1 MSINNLNE
9 EQLMILALASDFS
22 KNEILP
28 EAQGHDRTSKFPV
41 KIIHKLAE
49 LGFLGHY
56 IPQKYGG
63 SGLDFLSY
71 IIAIEKISAA
81 CASTG
86 AIVMVHNSLTCS
98 PINEFGNE
106 EQKRKYLPDLATGKK
121 IGCFALSEP
130 ESGSDAA
137 SINTTAVKY
146 GEEYI
151 LNGTKNWVTN
161 GAEADVAIVFTK
173 TEKSKKSRGITAFI
187 VDLNTPGISVGK
199 SEKKLGIKA
208 TSTTQFIFE
217 DVRVSESSLLSNE
230 GEGFI
235 IAMKTLDSGRIA
247 VASQAVGISQAALDA
262 SVEYSREGFKIAMK
276 TLDSGRIAVASQA
289 VGISQAALDASVEY
303 SRERKTFGSPIFEH
317 QGIQFMIAEMATKV
331 EAARL
336 LTWQAAGLKDQ
347 NLRFTKQSAMAKLF
361 AAETAMWVTTKA
373 IQIHG
378 GNGYT
383 TDYPVERY
391 FRDAKITEIYEGTS
405 EIQKIVIAK
414 QTLNEYL

>member
-1 MSINNLNE
+1 MTYNSLNE
-9 EQLMILALASDFS
+9 EQLMIMELASDFS

-56 IPQKYGG
+56 IPQEYGG

-86 AIVMVHNSLTCS
+86 TIVMAHNSLACS

-106 EQKRKYLPDLATGKK
+106 EQKIKYLPDLATGKK

-137 SINTTAVKY
+137 SINTTAVKN
-146 GEEYI
+146 GKEYI
-151 LNGTKNWVTN
+151 LNGTKSWVTN
-161 GAEADVAIVFTK
+161 GAEADVAIVFTT
-173 TEKSKKSRGITAFI
+173 TEKSKKSRGITTFI

-217 DVRVSESSLLSNE
+217 DARVPESSLLAKE
-230 GEGFI
+230 G
-235 IAMKTLDSGRIA
+235 
-247 VASQAVGISQAALDA
+247 
-262 SVEYSREGFKIAMK
+262 EGFKIAMK
-276 TLDSGRIAVASQA
+276 TLDKGRIAVASQA

-303 SRERKTFGSPIFEH
+303 SRERKTFGSPIIEH

-336 LTWQAAGLKDQ
+336 LTWQAAGLRDK
-347 NLRFTKQSAMAKLF
+347 NLKFTKQSAMAKLF

>member
-1 MSINNLNE
+1 MPYNSLNE
-9 EQLMILALASDFS
+9 EQLMIMALASDFS

-56 IPQKYGG
+56 IPQEYGG

-86 AIVMVHNSLTCS
+86 TIVMAHNSLACS

-106 EQKRKYLPDLATGKK
+106 EQKIKYLPDLATGKK

-137 SINTTAVKY
+137 SINTTAVKN
-146 GEEYI
+146 GKEYI
-151 LNGTKNWVTN
+151 LNGTKSWVTN

-187 VDLNTPGISVGK
+187 IDLNTPGISVGK

-217 DVRVSESSLLSNE
+217 DARVPESSLLAKE
-230 GEGFI
+230 G
-235 IAMKTLDSGRIA
+235 
-247 VASQAVGISQAALDA
+247 
-262 SVEYSREGFKIAMK
+262 EGFKIAMK

-289 VGISQAALDASVEY
+289 VGISQAALNASVEY
-303 SRERKTFGSPIFEH
+303 SRERKTFGSPIIEH

-336 LTWQAAGLKDQ
+336 LTWQAAGLRDK

-378 GNGYT
+378 ANGYS

>member
-1 MSINNLNE
+1 MSYCNLNE
-9 EQLMILALASDFS
+9 EQLMIMKLATDFS
-22 KNEILP
+22 DKEIRP
-28 EAQGHDRTSKFPV
+28 VASENDRNSQYPA
-41 KIIHKLAE
+41 KIIHKLGE

-86 AIVMVHNSLTCS
+86 TIVMAHNSLTCS

-106 EQKRKYLPDLATGKK
+106 EQKIKYLPDLATGKK

-187 VDLNTPGISVGK
+187 VDLNTTGISVGK

-217 DVRVSESSLLSNE
+217 DARVPESSLLSNE
-230 GEGFI
+230 G
-235 IAMKTLDSGRIA
+235 
-247 VASQAVGISQAALDA
+247 
-262 SVEYSREGFKIAMK
+262 EGFKIAMK

-303 SRERKTFGSPIFEH
+303 SRERKTFGSPIIEH

-336 LTWQAAGLKDQ
+336 LTWQAAGLRDK
-347 NLRFTKQSAMAKLF
+347 NLKFTKQSAMAKLF
-361 AAETAMWVTTKA
+361 AASNV
-373 IQIHG
+373 
-378 GNGYT
+378 GN
-383 TDYPVERY
+383 
-391 FRDAKITEIYEGTS
+391 YES
-405 EIQKIVIAK
+405 DS
-414 QTLNEYL
+414 NSRS

>member
-1 MSINNLNE
+1 MKYNSLNE
-9 EQLMILALASDFS
+9 EQLMIMALASDFS

-28 EAQGHDRTSKFPV
+28 EAKEHDRTSKFPI
-41 KIIHKLAE
+41 KIIRKLAE

-56 IPQKYGG
+56 IPQEYGG

-71 IIAIEKISAA
+71 IIAIEEISSA

-86 AIVMVHNSLTCS
+86 TIVMAHNSLACS

-106 EQKRKYLPDLATGKK
+106 EQKIKYLPDLATGKK

-137 SINTTAVKY
+137 SINTTAIKN
-146 GEEYI
+146 GEKYI
-151 LNGTKNWVTN
+151 LNGTKSWVTN

-187 VDLNTPGISVGK
+187 IDLNTPGISVGK

-217 DVRVSESSLLSNE
+217 DARVPETSLLSNE
-230 GEGFI
+230 G
-235 IAMKTLDSGRIA
+235 
-247 VASQAVGISQAALDA
+247 
-262 SVEYSREGFKIAMK
+262 EGFKIAMK
-276 TLDSGRIAVASQA
+276 TLDTGRIAVASQA

-303 SRERKTFGSPIFEH
+303 SRERKTFGSPIIEH

>member
-1 MSINNLNE
+1 MPYNSLNE
-9 EQLMILALASDFS
+9 EQLMIMALASDFS

-56 IPQKYGG
+56 IPQEYGG

-86 AIVMVHNSLTCS
+86 TIVMAHNSLACS

-106 EQKRKYLPDLATGKK
+106 EQKIKYLPDLATGKK

-137 SINTTAVKY
+137 SINTTAVKN
-146 GEEYI
+146 GKEYI
-151 LNGTKNWVTN
+151 LNGTKSWVTN
-161 GAEADVAIVFTK
+161 GAEADVAIVFTT
-173 TEKSKKSRGITAFI
+173 TEKSKKSRGITTFI

-217 DVRVSESSLLSNE
+217 DARVPESSLLAKE
-230 GEGFI
+230 G
-235 IAMKTLDSGRIA
+235 
-247 VASQAVGISQAALDA
+247 
-262 SVEYSREGFKIAMK
+262 EGFKIAMK

-303 SRERKTFGSPIFEH
+303 SRERKTFGSPIIEH

>member
-1 MSINNLNE
+1 MNNFNLNE
-9 EQLMILALASDFS
+9 EQQMIFDLAGNFS
-22 KNEILP
+22 KNEIQP
-28 EAQGHDRTSKFPV
+28 EAPSHDSNSEFPA
-41 KIIHKLAE
+41 KIISKLAD

-56 IPQKYGG
+56 IPQEYSG

-71 IIAIEKISAA
+71 VIAIEKISSA

-86 AIVMVHNSLTCS
+86 TIVMAHNSLACS
-98 PINEFGNE
+98 PINEFGNKS
-106 EQKRKYLPDLATGKK
+106 QKSKFLSDLATGKNL
-121 IGCFALSEP
+121 GCFALSEP

-137 SINTTAVKY
+137 SINTTAVKD
-146 GEEYI
+146 GKEYI
-151 LNGTKNWVTN
+151 INGTKSWITN
-161 GAEADVAIVFTK
+161 GAEADVGIVFT
-173 TEKSKKSRGITAFI
+173 TTDKSKKSRGITAFI

-208 TSTTQFIFE
+208 TSTTQFIF
-217 DVRVSESSLLSNE
+217 DNARVPECSLLGNE
-230 GEGFI
+230 GDGFK
-235 IAMKTLDSGRIA
+235 IAMKTLDAGRIA
-247 VASQAVGISQAALDA
+247 VASQAVGIA
-262 SVEYSREGFKIAMK
+262 
-276 TLDSGRIAVASQA
+276 
-289 VGISQAALDASVEY
+289 QAALDASVEY
-303 SRERKTFGSPIFEH
+303 SRERKTFGNPIFDH

-336 LTWQAAGLKDQ
+336 LTWNAAGLKD
-347 NLRFTKQSAMAKLF
+347 RGVKFTKESAMAKLY

-414 QTLNEYL
+414 QTLSEHL

>member
-1 MSINNLNE
+1 MTM
-9 EQLMILALASDFS
+9 QLASDFS
-22 KNEILP
+22 NNEILP
-28 EAQGHDRTSKFPV
+28 NAMEHDRTSKFPKDIV
-41 KIIHKLAE
+41 NKLAE

-71 IIAIEKISAA
+71 VIAVEKISAA

-86 AIVMVHNSLTCS
+86 TIVMAHNSLACS
-98 PINEFGNE
+98 PINEFGSE
-106 EQKRKYLPDLATGKK
+106 EQKMKYLPDLASGKK

-137 SINTTAVKY
+137 SITTTAVKN
-146 GEEYI
+146 GKEFI
-151 LNGTKNWVTN
+151 LNGTKSWVTN
-161 GAEADVAIVFTK
+161 GAEAETAIIFTK
-173 TEKSKKSRGITAFI
+173 TEKTKTSRGITAFI
-187 VDLNTPGISVGK
+187 VDLNTPGITIGK

-208 TSTTQFIFE
+208 TSTTQFILE
-217 DVRVSESSLLSNE
+217 DVRVPDSSLLS
-230 GEGFI
+230 GEG
-235 IAMKTLDSGRIA
+235 D
-247 VASQAVGISQAALDA
+247 
-262 SVEYSREGFKIAMK
+262 GFKIAMK
-276 TLDSGRIAVASQA
+276 TLDPGRIAAAAQA
-289 VGISQAALDASVEY
+289 VGIAQAALDASVEY
-303 SRERKTFGSPIFEH
+303 SRERKTFGSPIIEH
-317 QGIQFMIAEMATKV
+317 QGVQFMVAEMATKV

-336 LTWQAAGLKDQ
+336 LTWQAASLKDR
-347 NLRFTKQSAMAKLF
+347 NLGYTKQSAMAKLF
-361 AAETAMWVTTKA
+361 AAEAAMWVTTKA

>member
-1 MSINNLNE
+1 MSYFNLNE
-9 EQLMILALASDFS
+9 EQLMIMKLVIDFS
-22 KNEILP
+22 AKEIRP
-28 EAQGHDRTSKFPV
+28 VASEHDRNSRFPAE
-41 KIIHKLAE
+41 IIHKLGE

-71 IIAIEKISAA
+71 IIAIENISNA

-86 AIVMVHNSLTCS
+86 TIVMAHNSLVCS

-106 EQKRKYLPDLATGKK
+106 EQKSKYLSELATGKNL
-121 IGCFALSEP
+121 GCFALSEP

-137 SINTTAVKY
+137 SINTVAEKKGKY
-146 GEEYI
+146 YI
-151 LNGTKNWVTN
+151 INGTKSWITN
-161 GAEADVAIVFTK
+161 GAEADVAIVFT
-173 TEKSKKSRGITAFI
+173 TTDKSKKSRGITAFI

-217 DVRVSESSLLSNE
+217 NVKLSECSLLGKE

-235 IAMKTLDSGRIA
+235 IAMKTLDAGRIA
-247 VASQAVGISQAALDA
+247 VASQAVGIAQAALDA
-262 SVEYSREGFKIAMK
+262 SV
-276 TLDSGRIAVASQA
+276 V
-289 VGISQAALDASVEY
+289 Y
-303 SRERKTFGSPIFEH
+303 SRERKTFGSPIFDH
-317 QGIQFMIAEMATKV
+317 QGIQFMIADMSTKV

-336 LTWQAAGLKDQ
+336 LTWQAANLKDHGIPY
-347 NLRFTKQSAMAKLF
+347 TKQSAMAKLY

-405 EIQKIVIAK
+405 EIQRIVIAK

>member
-1 MSINNLNE
+1 MKTNILNE
-9 EQLMILALASDFS
+9 EQLMIMSLAGDFS

-28 EAQGHDRTSKFPV
+28 LASAHDTNSTFPR
-41 KIIHKLAE
+41 KTIDKLAE

-56 IPQKYGG
+56 IPQEYGG

-71 IIAIEKISAA
+71 IIAIEKISSA

-86 AIVMVHNSLTCS
+86 TIVMAHNSLACS
-98 PINEFGNE
+98 PINEFGNDN
-106 EQKRKYLPDLATGKK
+106 QKNKFLSELASGKN

-137 SINTTAVKY
+137 SINTTAVKD
-146 GEEYI
+146 GKEYI
-151 LNGTKNWVTN
+151 LNGTKCWVTN
-161 GAEADVAIVFTK
+161 GAEAEVAIVFASTD
-173 TEKSKKSRGITAFI
+173 KSKKSRGISAFI

-208 TSTTQFIFE
+208 TSTTQLIFE
-217 DVRVSESSLLSNE
+217 EVRIPECSLLVGQ
-230 GEGFI
+230 GEGFK
-235 IAMKTLDSGRIA
+235 IAMKTLDAGRIA
-247 VASQAVGISQAALDA
+247 VASQAVGIA
-262 SVEYSREGFKIAMK
+262 
-276 TLDSGRIAVASQA
+276 
-289 VGISQAALDASVEY
+289 QAALDASVEY
-303 SRERKTFGSPIFEH
+303 SRERKTFGSLIFDH

-336 LTWQAAGLKDQ
+336 LTWQAAGLKDKGVK
-347 NLRFTKQSAMAKLF
+347 FTKQSAMAKLF
-361 AAETAMWVTTKA
+361 AAETAMSVTTKA
-373 IQIHG
+373 VQIHG

>member
-9 EQLMILALASDFS
+9 EQLMIMALASDFS

-28 EAQGHDRTSKFPV
+28 EAQGHDRTSKFPI
-41 KIIHKLAE
+41 KIIRKLAE

-56 IPQKYGG
+56 IPQEYGG

-86 AIVMVHNSLTCS
+86 TIVMVHNSLTCS

-106 EQKRKYLPDLATGKK
+106 EQKIKYLSDLATGKK

-137 SINTTAVKY
+137 SINTTAVKN
-146 GEEYI
+146 GKEYI

-161 GAEADVAIVFTK
+161 GAEADVAIVFTT

-262 SVEYSREGFKIAMK
+262 SVEYSRE
-276 TLDSGRIAVASQA
+276 
-289 VGISQAALDASVEY
+289 
-303 SRERKTFGSPIFEH
+303 RKTFGSPIFDH

-336 LTWQAAGLKDQ
+336 LTWQAAGLRDK
-347 NLRFTKQSAMAKLF
+347 NLKFTKQSAMAKLF

-414 QTLNEYL
+414 QTLSEYL

>member
-1 MSINNLNE
+1 MTNYNLNE
-9 EQLMILALASDFS
+9 EQLMIRNLADDFS

-28 EAQGHDRTSKFPV
+28 EATENDRNSQFPL
-41 KIIHKLAE
+41 KIINKLAE

-56 IPQKYGG
+56 IPQEYGG

-71 IIAIEKISAA
+71 VIAIEKISSA

-98 PINEFGNE
+98 PINEFGTE
-106 EQKRKYLPDLATGKK
+106 EQKSKYLSDLATGKN

-137 SINTTAVKY
+137 SINTTAVKN
-146 GEEYI
+146 GKEYI
-151 LNGTKNWVTN
+151 LNGTKNWITN
-161 GAEADVAIVFTK
+161 GAEADIAIVFTS
-173 TEKSKKSRGITAFI
+173 TDKSKKSRGISAFI

-208 TSTTQFIFE
+208 TSTTQFVFE
-217 DVRVSESSLLSNE
+217 DAKVPECSLLAKE
-230 GEGFI
+230 G
-235 IAMKTLDSGRIA
+235 D
-247 VASQAVGISQAALDA
+247 
-262 SVEYSREGFKIAMK
+262 GFKIAMK
-276 TLDSGRIAVASQA
+276 TLDSGRIAVAAQA
-289 VGISQAALDASVEY
+289 VGIAQAALDASVEY
-303 SRERKTFGSPIFEH
+303 SKERKTFGSPIFDH
-317 QGIQFMIAEMATKV
+317 QGIQFMIAEMATRV

-336 LTWQAAGLKDQ
+336 LTWQAAGLRDKK
-347 NLRFTKQSAMAKLF
+347 LKYTKQSAMAKLY

-414 QTLNEYL
+414 QTLSEYL

>member
-1 MSINNLNE
+1 MSYCNLNE
-9 EQLMILALASDFS
+9 EQLMIMKLATDFS
-22 KNEILP
+22 DKEIRP
-28 EAQGHDRTSKFPV
+28 VASENDRNSQYPAE
-41 KIIHKLAE
+41 IIHKLGE

-86 AIVMVHNSLTCS
+86 TIVMAHNSLTCS

-106 EQKRKYLPDLATGKK
+106 EQKIKYLPDLATGKK

-151 LNGTKNWVTN
+151 LNGTKSWVTN

-217 DVRVSESSLLSNE
+217 DVRVPESSLLSNE
-230 GEGFI
+230 G
-235 IAMKTLDSGRIA
+235 
-247 VASQAVGISQAALDA
+247 
-262 SVEYSREGFKIAMK
+262 EGFKIAMK

-303 SRERKTFGSPIFEH
+303 SRERKTFGSPIIEH

-336 LTWQAAGLKDQ
+336 LTWQAAGLRDK
-347 NLRFTKQSAMAKLF
+347 NLKFTKQSAMAKLF
-361 AAETAMWVTTKA
+361 AAEAAMWVTTKA

-414 QTLNEYL
+414 QTLSEYL

>member
-1 MSINNLNE
+1 MSLNSLNE
-9 EQLMILALASDFS
+9 EQLMIMQLANDFS

-28 EAQGHDRTSKFPV
+28 EAQAHDRTSEFPEN
-41 KIIHKLAE
+41 IISKLAK

-56 IPQKYGG
+56 IPQDYGG

-86 AIVMVHNSLTCS
+86 TIVMAHNSLACS

-106 EQKRKYLPDLATGKK
+106 EQKIKYLPDLATGKK

-137 SINTTAVKY
+137 SINTTAVKISK
-146 GEEYI
+146 EYI
-151 LNGTKNWVTN
+151 LNGTKSWVTN

-173 TEKSKKSRGITAFI
+173 TEKSKRSRGITAFI

-217 DVRVSESSLLSNE
+217 DAKVPESSLLSSE
-230 GEGFI
+230 G
-235 IAMKTLDSGRIA
+235 D
-247 VASQAVGISQAALDA
+247 
-262 SVEYSREGFKIAMK
+262 GFKIAMK
-276 TLDSGRIAVASQA
+276 TLDTGRIAVASQA

-303 SRERKTFGSPIFEH
+303 SRERKTFGSPIIEH

-336 LTWQAAGLKDQ
+336 LTWQAAGLKDK

-373 IQIHG
+373 VQIHG

>member
-1 MSINNLNE
+1 MKYNSLNE
-9 EQLMILALASDFS
+9 EQLMIMALASDFS

-56 IPQKYGG
+56 IPQEYGG

-86 AIVMVHNSLTCS
+86 TIVMAHNSLACS

-106 EQKRKYLPDLATGKK
+106 EQKIKYLPDLATGKK

-137 SINTTAVKY
+137 SINTTAVKN
-146 GEEYI
+146 GKEYI
-151 LNGTKNWVTN
+151 LNGTKSWVTN

-217 DVRVSESSLLSNE
+217 DARVPESSLLSNE
-230 GEGFI
+230 GEGF
-235 IAMKTLDSGRIA
+235 
-247 VASQAVGISQAALDA
+247 
-262 SVEYSREGFKIAMK
+262 KIAMK
-276 TLDSGRIAVASQA
+276 TLDTGRIAVASQA

-303 SRERKTFGSPIFEH
+303 SRERKTFGSPIIEH

>member
-1 MSINNLNE
+1 MTINNLNE
-9 EQLMILALASDFS
+9 EQLMIMALASDFS

-41 KIIHKLAE
+41 KIIRKLAE

-56 IPQKYGG
+56 IPQEYGG

-86 AIVMVHNSLTCS
+86 TIVMAHNSLTCS

-106 EQKRKYLPDLATGKK
+106 GQKIKYLPDLATGKK

-137 SINTTAVKY
+137 SINTTAIKN

-151 LNGTKNWVTN
+151 LNGTKSWVTN

-217 DVRVSESSLLSNE
+217 DARVPESSLLSNE
-230 GEGFI
+230 G
-235 IAMKTLDSGRIA
+235 
-247 VASQAVGISQAALDA
+247 
-262 SVEYSREGFKIAMK
+262 EGFKIAMK

-303 SRERKTFGSPIFEH
+303 SRERKTFGSPIIEH

-336 LTWQAAGLKDQ
+336 LTWQAAELKDQ

>member
-1 MSINNLNE
+1 
-9 EQLMILALASDFS
+9 
-22 KNEILP
+22 
-28 EAQGHDRTSKFPV
+28 
-41 KIIHKLAE
+41 
-49 LGFLGHY
+49 
-56 IPQKYGG
+56 
-63 SGLDFLSY
+63 
-71 IIAIEKISAA
+71 
-81 CASTG
+81 TG
-86 AIVMVHNSLTCS
+86 TIVMAHNSLACS

-151 LNGTKNWVTN
+151 LNGTKSWVTN
-161 GAEADVAIVFTK
+161 GAEADVAIVFTT

-187 VDLNTPGISVGK
+187 IDLNTPGISVGK

-217 DVRVSESSLLSNE
+217 DVRVPGSSLLSNE
-230 GEGFI
+230 G
-235 IAMKTLDSGRIA
+235 
-247 VASQAVGISQAALDA
+247 
-262 SVEYSREGFKIAMK
+262 EGFKIAMK

-303 SRERKTFGSPIFEH
+303 SRERKTFGSPIIEH

-336 LTWQAAGLKDQ
+336 LTWQAAGLRDK

-378 GNGYT
+378 ANGYS

>member
-1 MSINNLNE
+1 MTLNSLNE
-9 EQLMILALASDFS
+9 EQLMILQVASDFS

-28 EAQGHDRTSKFPV
+28 TAQEHDRNSEYPKN
-41 KIIHKLAE
+41 IISKLAE

-56 IPQKYGG
+56 IPEEYSG

-71 IIAIEKISAA
+71 VIAIEKMSAA

-86 AIVMVHNSLTCS
+86 AIVMVHNSLACS
-98 PINEFGNE
+98 PINEFGSE
-106 EQKRKYLPDLATGKK
+106 EQKQKYLHDLASGNK

-137 SINTTAVKY
+137 SINTTAIKK
-146 GEEYI
+146 GKEYL

-161 GAEADVAIVFTK
+161 GAEADIAIVFTK
-173 TEKSKKSRGITAFI
+173 TEKSKKSRGISAFI
-187 VDLNTPGISVGK
+187 VNLNTSGISVGK

-217 DVRVSESSLLSNE
+217 NARIPESSLLSGE
-230 GEGFI
+230 GEGFK
-235 IAMKTLDSGRIA
+235 IAMKTLDAGRIA
-247 VASQAVGISQAALDA
+247 VASQAVGIA
-262 SVEYSREGFKIAMK
+262 
-276 TLDSGRIAVASQA
+276 
-289 VGISQAALDASVEY
+289 QAALDASVEY
-303 SRERKTFGSPIFEH
+303 SRERKTFGSPIIEH
-317 QGIQFMIAEMATKV
+317 QGIQFMIAEMATRV

-336 LTWQAAGLKDQ
+336 LTWQAATLKDK
-347 NLRFTKQSAMAKLF
+347 NLRYTKQSAMAKLF

-414 QTLNEYL
+414 QTINEYV